1 MSFKA
6 TLFIFDKEYPL
17 LDADY
22 QFNQNVDHSNR
33 PNSRVFGGKINA
45 SLQATSDESGIY
57 GAVISPDEKIKGHI
71 RFYKRDGLQKEFD
84 LKFANAYIVLVTTH
98 YSSDGKANL
107 VLDIQISALIMEI
120 RNSIYES
127 PVNPNNP
134 FSQEV
139 IPVTTRE
146 EKEEEIPVIKEAFW
160 LSEDNS
166 QLSQS
171 NGLNTDVYYG
181 QKVKL
186 KIITQHTPDNEKV
199 EVIVKAKT
207 ADGYIDIEDDTGAL
221 QQTLTVKGNEA
232 ISDPIYIN
240 PNWYNEEIE
249 NYNYQSHQTE
259 INKDEALTL
268 VFDAKLESGDEKE
281 ALPESDTHKL
291 RPITYPRNYEELI
304 GLFNTSNSGEKDKQQ
319 NYENKFIDG
328 NSEIKNIVDEFI
340 EKVIAQDITI
350 SEIKSLVNKKGKAL
364 WEAAVKQVQGGNLDD
379 RPLYWARNKMQTWLK
394 RNPLFKDQ
402 IDFDTSIIKKGTEL
416 DTIIISFEEKSRNY
430 TGIDFSKAGNKKKV
444 LITGFDPFLL
454 NSFDHKY
461 KNGFNILQSNPSG
474 CVALSLENKNIE
486 NSFIQTMI
494 VPVRYSDF
502 DSSQKNDQGQG
513 SGIIEK
519 YIDNWINQVD
529 MIITISQSLPGDYN
543 IDKFATVRRGG
554 FNDNLDYIREDG
566 SQALN
571 TNDEWIET
579 SLPKEMT
586 NAPYVEYNWEYNGI
600 PNPKKTNPTKGQKL
614 SQGSGGDYLSNEIFY
629 RVAKLRK
636 EKKPVLP
643 TGHFHISK
651 LQNENIREDFSNSKT
666 KEMITIVEK
675 GIMQGIKGLKK

>member
-22 QFNQNVDHSNR
+22 QFNQNVDYSNR

-71 RFYKRDGLQKEFD
+71 RFFKRDGLQKEFD

-146 EKEEEIPVIKEAFW
+146 EKEEETPVIKEAFW
-160 LSEDNS
+160 LSEGNS

-186 KIITQHTPDNEKV
+186 KIITQHTPDNENV

-232 ISDPIYIN
+232 ISDPIYLN

-268 VFDAKLESGDEKE
+268 IFDAKLDSGDEKE
-281 ALPESDTHKL
+281 TLPESDTHKL
-291 RPITYPRNYEELI
+291 KPITYRRNYEELI
-304 GLFNTSNSGEKDKQQ
+304 GLFNTNNSGEKDKQQ

-328 NSEIKNIVDEFI
+328 NSKIKSIVDEFI
-340 EKVIAQDITI
+340 EKVITQDITI
-350 SEIKSLVNKKGKAL
+350 SEIKSLVNEKAKTL

-379 RPLYWARNKMQTWLK
+379 RPLYWARNKMETWLK

-402 IDFDTSIIKKGTEL
+402 IDFDTSIVKKGTEL
-416 DTIIISFEEKSRNY
+416 DTIITLFEEKSRNY
-430 TGIDFSKAGNKKKV
+430 TGIDFSNAGNKKKV
-444 LITGFDPFLL
+444 LITGFDPFIL
-454 NSFDHKY
+454 NEFDNNEIALY
-461 KNGFNILQSNPSG
+461 GPNILQSNPSG
-474 CVALSLENKNIE
+474 CVALKFAANIM
-486 NSFIQTMI
+486 NNAIIQTMV
-494 VPVRYSDF
+494 VPVRYLDF
-502 DSSQKNDQGQG
+502 DNSQNRDTGQG
-513 SGIIEK
+513 KGIIEK
-519 YIDNWINQVD
+519 YITPFINEVD
-529 MIITISQSLPGDYN
+529 MIITISQAGPNDYN
-543 IDKFATVRRGG
+543 IDKFATAMRGG
-554 FNDNLDYIREDG
+554 FNGNLNYIREEG
-566 SQALN
+566 HSLS

-579 SLPKEMT
+579 TLPKEMT
-586 NAPYVEYNWEYNGI
+586 DAPFVEFNWEYNRS
-600 PNPKKTNPTKGQKL
+600 PNNKHIRPSKNQIL
-614 SQGSGGDYLSNEIFY
+614 YQGSGGDYLSNEIFY

-636 EKKPVLP
+636 DNKPTLP
-643 TGHFHISK
+643 TGHFHIAK
-651 LQNENIREDFSNSKT
+651 LQSSGDNYSNIETKKLFGIVRESL
-666 KEMITIVEK
+666 ER
-675 GIMQGIKGLKK
+675 GIKGIK

>member
-22 QFNQNVDHSNR
+22 QFNQNVDYSNR

-71 RFYKRDGLQKEFD
+71 RFFKRDGLQKEFD

-146 EKEEEIPVIKEAFW
+146 EKEEETPVIKEAFW
-160 LSEDNS
+160 LSEGNS

-186 KIITQHTPDNEKV
+186 KIITQHTPDNENV

-232 ISDPIYIN
+232 ISDPIYLN

-268 VFDAKLESGDEKE
+268 VFDAKLDSGDEKE
-281 ALPESDTHKL
+281 ALPENDTHKL
-291 RPITYPRNYEELI
+291 KPITYRRNYEELI
-304 GLFNTSNSGEKDKQQ
+304 GLFNTNNSGEKDKQQ

-328 NSEIKNIVDEFI
+328 NSKIKSIVDEFI
-340 EKVIAQDITI
+340 EKVITQDITI
-350 SEIKSLVNKKGKAL
+350 SEIKSLVNEKAKAL

-379 RPLYWARNKMQTWLK
+379 RPLYWARNKMETWLK

-416 DTIIISFEEKSRNY
+416 DTIITLFEEKSRNY
-430 TGIDFSKAGNKKKV
+430 TGIDFSNAGNKKKV

-474 CVALSLENKNIE
+474 CVALSLGNENIE
-486 NSFIQTMI
+486 NTFIQTLI
-494 VPVRYSDF
+494 VPVRYTDF
-502 DSSQKNDQGQG
+502 DDSQENNKGQG
-513 SGIIEK
+513 KGIIEK
-519 YIDNWINQVD
+519 YIEKLIDEVD
-529 MIITISQSLPGDYN
+529 MIVTISQYLKGQN
-543 IDKFATVRRGG
+543 VIDMFSTIRRGG
-554 FNDNLDYIREDG
+554 FNDNKDFTRENQ
-566 SQALN
+566 SKAIVS
-571 TNDEWIET
+571 NDEWIKT
-579 SLPKEMT
+579 TLPVAFSNIPLVKM
-586 NAPYVEYNWEYNGI
+586 NWRFNNINHSENTF
-600 PNPKKTNPTKGQKL
+600 PQKNQML
-614 SQGSGGDYLSNEIFY
+614 IEGSGGDYLSNEIFY

-636 EKKPVLP
+636 DKRPNLP
-643 TGHFHISK
+643 TGHFHIEK
-651 LQNENIREDFSNSKT
+651 LQDERINEDFSNAKISILLELIKKSL
-666 KEMITIVEK
+666 KE
-675 GIMQGIKGLKK
+675 GIKFI